1 MKRVLVLVCLC
12 VLLLS
17 ACTPKPVVLDF
28 SKGANALDPSL
39 AAEIDGIVEGVM
51 QQIPLAGASVAVYE
65 TGEPVFVKAYGYA
78 NLDAE
83 EMTTPETRYR
93 FASVSK
99 VMTGAAI
106 LQLVD
111 KGDLALDTTV
121 KDIWPDMPGNAD
133 QVTIEM
139 LMSHTAGFPEDDPII
154 ETLGWDVSQTYSAEE
169 RLELLRRIF
178 SEMDINPDGTGLYSN
193 MGITTLTMIVEEVSG
208 MPWKEYFESNIAAPA
223 GMTETTLCLS
233 LPEGTAQGYANI
245 EGEWLPMPPSKD
257 FSSIGYGAGSM
268 CGTASDLLRFHVAL
282 SDGTLIKVETYENM
296 LEVVID
302 EVLGT
307 TFGYGQT
314 MMLMPPD
321 GDLQY
326 AGHIGGVDGYTT
338 FMFTYPA
345 DGVYVAMTAN
355 TLSGM
360 STIAQC
366 NGAQVAIADVVAGF
380 E

>member
-1 MKRVLVLVCLC
+1 MIRVLAVVCLC

-17 ACTPKPVVLDF
+17 ACTPKPAVLDF
-28 SKGANALDPSL
+28 SKGANALDPNL
-39 AAEIDGIVEGVM
+39 TAEIDGIVEGMM
-51 QQIPLAGASVAVYE
+51 QQIPLAGASVAVYK
-65 TGEPVFVKAYGYA
+65 TGEPVFVKAYGHA

-154 ETLGWDVSQTYSAEE
+154 ETLGWDMSQTYSAEE

-178 SEMDINPDGTGLYSN
+178 SEMDIHPDGTGLYSN
-193 MGITTLTMIVEEVSG
+193 MGITTLAMIVEEVSG

-223 GMTETTLCLS
+223 GMTDTAHCLS
-233 LPEGTAQGYANI
+233 LPEGTAQGYANM

-257 FSSIGYGAGSM
+257 FSGIAYGAGAI

-282 SDGTLIKVETYENM
+282 SDGTLIKVETYEAM

-307 TFGYGQT
+307 AFGYGQT

-321 GDLQY
+321 GDLHY
-326 AGHIGGVDGYTT
+326 AGHIGGVDGYMTL
-338 FMFTYPA
+338 MFTYPA
-345 DGVYVAMTAN
+345 DGVYVVMIAN

-360 STIAQC
+360 ATIGQG
-366 NGAQVAIADVVAGF
+366 NGAQMAIAEAVAGF